1 MISVEH
7 GAGLSSA
14 VLGDV
19 MKAGKV
25 AIVTGAAR
33 GIGRACAEQLAREG
47 ADVALFDV
55 EDVLGEVTAKE
66 IVAIQGAG
74 KVAFYHCDVGYKDSV
89 DGAVAA
95 VLKDFGKIDILVNN
109 AGIMRRADFVD
120 LSEKDF
126 DDVIR
131 TNLKSV
137 FLCGQAVARHM
148 IERGEGGSIVNMSS
162 TSVIMTMPTISPY
175 AASKG
180 GVSSLTRS
188 MSLSLAPHG
197 IRVNAVGPGTIVTE
211 LNRDALISDPATRDR
226 ILSRTPIGRF
236 GTGEDVASVVSF
248 LAGEGAAYV
257 TGQTVYID
265 GGRAGLNY
273 TMPVPQKSG

>member
-1 MISVEH
+1 MT
-7 GAGLSSA
+7 
-14 VLGDV
+14 
-19 MKAGKV
+19 KKGKV

-33 GIGRACAEQLAREG
+33 GIGRACAERLASEG
-47 ADVALFDV
+47 ASVALFDIEDAAGQASAV
-55 EDVLGEVTAKE
+55 EIGKQKGSGETA
-66 IVAIQGAG
+66 
-74 KVAFYHCDVGYKDSV
+74 FFHCDVGYKDAV
-89 DGAVAA
+89 DIAFAA
-95 VLKDFGKIDILVNN
+95 ALKRFGKVDILINN
-109 AGIMRRADFVD
+109 AGIMRRADFLD

-137 FLCGQAVARHM
+137 FLCGQAAGRHM
-148 IERGEGGSIVNMSS
+148 AKRGEGGAIVNMSS

-180 GVSSLTRS
+180 GISSLTRA
-188 MSLSLAPHG
+188 MSLSLAPHN

-211 LNRDALISDPATRDR
+211 LNREALISDPATRDR

-236 GTGEDVASVVSF
+236 GTCEDVASVVSF
-248 LAGEGAAYV
+248 LAGDDAGYV
-257 TGQTVYID
+257 TGQTLYID

-273 TMPVPQKSG
+273 TMPVKSQAS

>member
-1 MISVEH
+1 MS
-7 GAGLSSA
+7 
-14 VLGDV
+14 
-19 MKAGKV
+19 KRGKV

-33 GIGRACAEQLAREG
+33 GIGLACAERLASEG
-47 ADVALFDV
+47 ADVAVWDI
-55 EDVLGEVTAKE
+55 ETAAGEASAR
-66 IVAIQGAG
+66 AIADRGGGGDA
-74 KVAFYHCDVGYKDSV
+74 AFFRCDVGLKPDV
-89 DGAVAA
+89 DGAFEA
-95 VLKDFGKIDILVNN
+95 VLARFGKVDILVNN
-109 AGIMRRADFVD
+109 AGIMRRADFLD
-120 LSEKDF
+120 MPESDF

-137 FLCGQAVARHM
+137 FLCGQIVARHLVG
-148 IERGEGGSIVNMSS
+148 RGAPGAIVNMSS

-180 GVSSLTRS
+180 GISSLTRA

-197 IRVNAVGPGTIVTE
+197 IRVNAVGPGTVITE
-211 LNRDALISDPATRDR
+211 LNRDSLLSDAATRDR
-226 ILSRTPIGRF
+226 ILARTPLGRF

-248 LAGEGAAYV
+248 LASDDAGYV

-273 TMPVPQKSG
+273 TMPVKQKDA

>member
-1 MISVEH
+1 MRFK
-7 GAGLSSA
+7 GKLA
-14 VLGDV
+14 V
-19 MKAGKV
+19 
-25 AIVTGAAR
+25 VTGAAR
-33 GIGRACAEQLAREG
+33 GIGLACATRLAQ
-47 ADVALFDV
+47 D
-55 EDVLGEVTAKE
+55 
-66 IVAIQGAG
+66 GAG
-74 KVAFYHCDVGYKDSV
+74 VILLDIEDETGRKSASEIGKTGEAHYLHCDVGQKVEV
-89 DGAVAA
+89 DRTFDEIFARHGNV
-95 VLKDFGKIDILVNN
+95 DILVNN
-109 AGIMRRADFVD
+109 AGIARRADFLE

-137 FLCGQAVARHM
+137 FLCGQKAAKQMVSKGLKGA
-148 IERGEGGSIVNMSS
+148 IVNMSS

-180 GVSSLTRS
+180 GISSLTKA

-211 LNRDALISDPATRDR
+211 LNRDALLSDPVTRHN

-236 GTGEDVASVVSF
+236 GEGADVASVVAF
-248 LAGEGAAYV
+248 LASDDAGYV
-257 TGQTVYID
+257 TGQTLYID

-273 TMPVPQKSG
+273 TMIPKAS